1 MGVQRAGAA
10 KKGIALVSVLT
21 TAATVAT
28 QVARIV
34 KATETTAGVA
44 RRARDRMMKNQ
55 QIVPGMVL
63 GALGLGF
70 ILGFAIGRG
79 RKRAGM
85 SELAPEASE
94 TGTIADAPRTEPVTD
109 VPQTDSSGSGE
120 ATEVS

>member
-10 KKGIALVSVLT
+10 KKGMALVSVLT

-28 QVARIV
+28 QVARMV

-79 RKRAGM
+79 RKKAGM
-85 SELAPEASE
+85 SKLAPEASE
-94 TGTIADAPRTEPVTD
+94 MGTIADAPRTEPVTD
-109 VPQTDSSGSGE
+109 VPQTDSSGSAE

>member
-10 KKGIALVSVLT
+10 KKGMALVSVLT

-28 QVARIV
+28 QVARMV

-79 RKRAGM
+79 RKRAAM
-85 SELAPEASE
+85 SELAPETPE

-109 VPQTDSSGSGE
+109 VLQTDSSGSAE
-120 ATEVS
+120 AAEVY

>member
-28 QVARIV
+28 QVARMV

-79 RKRAGM
+79 RKRARM
-85 SELAPEASE
+85 SKLAPEASE
-94 TGTIADAPRTEPVTD
+94 TGTIADAPWTEPVTD
-109 VPQTDSSGSGE
+109 VPQTDSSGSAE